1 MTRIV
6 PLKFQQAGR
15 QYKFNAQSLELKA
28 GDKVIVETD
37 RGRAMAIVVIPP
49 REVPDN
55 EAPEGLK
62 SILRTATEEDLA
74 LAETNTSREKD
85 AYRHCVERIKSRKLE
100 MKMVRAE
107 YAFDGSKIIFYF
119 TADGRI
125 DFRELVKDLAHFF
138 HTRIEMRQ
146 IGVRDEAKLVG
157 GLGICGRELCC
168 SSFLTQFNPVS
179 VKMAKEQGLA
189 LNPTKI
195 SGQCGR
201 LLCCLGYEFE
211 TYTQLK
217 KGMPKQG
224 KKVMWQDRECEVTHQ
239 NILGQ
244 QVTLRDRE
252 GNSTVVTMEELRT
265 GQPNQPA
272 ETEDSGEMHT
282 TRLNKSKPQGQR
294 PQGQKSQDQKA
305 QGQRSQGQR
314 PQGQKSQG
322 KKSQSQRAQGQKPK
336 EQGGQEQSSRKQPNR
351 GQKPENR
358 PARPEAQNA
367 EQATKP
373 DEKQQGAS
381 PQADVAGAADAG
393 LVVAANLTR
402 ASRENSHVG
411 RETLL
416 PVNTDLLRQ

>member
-15 QYKFNAQSLELKA
+15 QYKFNAQSLELKS

-49 REVPDN
+49 REIPDN

-62 SILRTATEEDLA
+62 NILRTATEEDLA
-74 LAETNTSREKD
+74 LAETNTAREKD
-85 AYRHCVERIKSRKLE
+85 AYRQCVERIKSRKLE

-201 LLCCLGYEFE
+201 LLCCLGYEFA
-211 TYTQLK
+211 TYTQMK

-224 KKVMWQDRECEVTHQ
+224 KKIMWQDRECEVTHQ

-252 GNSTVVTMEELRT
+252 GNSTIVTMEELRT

-282 TRLNKSKPQGQR
+282 TRLNKNKPQGQR
-294 PQGQKSQDQKA
+294 PQRQRSQDQKA
-305 QGQRSQGQR
+305 QGQRTQGQR
-314 PQGQKSQG
+314 PQGQ
-322 KKSQSQRAQGQKPK
+322 KSQSQRAQGQKPK
-336 EQGGQEQSSRKQPNR
+336 EQGGQEQSARKQPNR

-358 PARPEAQNA
+358 PARPEAKNV
-367 EQATKP
+367 EQGSKP
-373 DEKQQGAS
+373 DKKQDNQNLSTNETAGSKPSSKRRRRGRRRPRSGGKPDPTKQG
-381 PQADVAGAADAG
+381 
-393 LVVAANLTR
+393 
-402 ASRENSHVG
+402 E
-411 RETLL
+411 
-416 PVNTDLLRQ
+416 

>member
-49 REVPDN
+49 REIPDN

-62 SILRTATEEDLA
+62 NILRTATEEDLA

-100 MKMVRAE
+100 MKLVRAE

-125 DFRELVKDLAHFF
+125 DFRELVKDLAHYF

-239 NILGQ
+239 NILRQ

-252 GNSTVVTMEELRT
+252 GNSSVVTMEELRT

-272 ETEDSGEMHT
+272 ETEKSGESHT
-282 TRLNKSKPQGQR
+282 TRLNMSKPQGQR
-294 PQGQKSQDQKA
+294 SQDQKSQDQKA

-314 PQGQKSQG
+314 PQGQKSQ
-322 KKSQSQRAQGQKPK
+322 SQRTQGQKPK
-336 EQGGQEQSSRKQPNR
+336 GQGGQEQSTRKQPNR
-351 GQKPENR
+351 GQKPANR
-358 PARPEAQNA
+358 PASPEAQNA
-367 EQATKP
+367 EQGRKP
-373 DEKQQGAS
+373 DEKQDKQNLSTNETAGSKPPSKRRRRGRRRPRSGGKPDPSKQG
-381 PQADVAGAADAG
+381 
-393 LVVAANLTR
+393 
-402 ASRENSHVG
+402 E
-411 RETLL
+411 
-416 PVNTDLLRQ
+416 

>member
-49 REVPDN
+49 REIPDN

-62 SILRTATEEDLA
+62 NILRTATEEDLA

-100 MKMVRAE
+100 MKLVRAE

-125 DFRELVKDLAHFF
+125 DFRELVKDLAHYF

-239 NILGQ
+239 NILRQ

-252 GNSTVVTMEELRT
+252 GNSTVVTREELRT

-272 ETEDSGEMHT
+272 ETEKSGESHT

-294 PQGQKSQDQKA
+294 SQGQKSQDQKA

-322 KKSQSQRAQGQKPK
+322 QRTQGQKPK
-336 EQGGQEQSSRKQPNR
+336 GQGGQEQSTRKQPNR
-351 GQKPENR
+351 GQKPANR
-358 PARPEAQNA
+358 PASPEAQNA
-367 EQATKP
+367 EQGRKP
-373 DEKQQGAS
+373 DEKKDKQNLSTNETAGSKPSSRRRRRGRRRPRSGGKPDPSKQG
-381 PQADVAGAADAG
+381 
-393 LVVAANLTR
+393 
-402 ASRENSHVG
+402 E
-411 RETLL
+411 
-416 PVNTDLLRQ
+416 